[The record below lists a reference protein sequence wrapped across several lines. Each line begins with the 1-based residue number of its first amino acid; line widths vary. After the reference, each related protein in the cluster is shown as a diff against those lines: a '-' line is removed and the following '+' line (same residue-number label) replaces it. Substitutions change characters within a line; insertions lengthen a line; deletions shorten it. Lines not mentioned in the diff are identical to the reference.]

1 MVSLYRIVNVL
12 NDCAEMEI
20 KGKSTDTK
28 PDELGG
34 FKVSANS
41 MFFEMDTGDFY
52 YLESP
57 FQKGNETEEIV
68 IEEQSFTGTL
78 DEVDGTYYWANLEG
92 DMYSNKK
99 IKAIFDGV
107 EYVLEQAWND
117 EDYAW
122 GYGAQWD
129 DDLNSYD
136 FSTYPFGLEC
146 STEAGNHPHIVIA
159 DGEEHT
165 IEVYGI
171 SGDHDIPAVWKK
183 FGSGGGEPEPT
194 GEKLFDGEVTTV
206 KENPSDSFAEYE
218 FNPAVVLNYSSL
230 IVEFDGTRYTVS
242 NISEFDGAFEFG
254 APYVDVPDFSEYP
267 FNLWYGTADVLETII
282 ITEEAGTYSLK
293 IWANSDPVT
302 DDDVMPSPD
311 DPQ

>member
-52 YLESP
+52 YLKST
-57 FQKGNETEEIV
+57 FQKGEETRDVRFEET
-68 IEEQSFTGTL
+68 SFTG
-78 DEVDGTYYWANLEG
+78 EKDGNVYYHSFGRVEDLYDFEQPQLTVV
-92 DMYSNKK
+92 
-99 IKAIFDGV
+99 FDGV
-107 EYVLEQAWND
+107 EYEVTPSEGEVTLEMGDENLVETPFFIYWNLVN
-117 EDYAW
+117 
-122 GYGAQWD
+122 YG
-129 DDLNSYD
+129 L
-136 FSTYPFGLEC
+136 
-146 STEAGNHPHIVIA
+146 HILVA
-159 DGEEHT
+159 DGNEHT
-165 IEVYGI
+165 VEIVLVNKEA
-171 SGDHDIPAVWKK
+171 DTPAVWKK

-194 GEKLFDGEVTTV
+194 GQKLFDGSVTTV
-206 KENPSDSFAEYE
+206 NEGDAIYHFDPPID
-218 FNPAVVLNYSSL
+218 LNYSSL
-230 IVEFDGTRYTVS
+230 IVEFEGTKYTVS
-242 NISEFDGAFEFG
+242 NTAVLEGSFEFG
-254 APYVDVPDFSEYP
+254 ALYIDDVGWDWSEYP
-267 FNLWYGTADVLETII
+267 FNLYYGPFDDAI
-282 ITEEAGTYSLK
+282 ITETAGTYSLK